1 MKWRITFLKTSR
13 KLLKN
18 LKEFKTNKINIGLEN
33 NETNTIE
40 MYRIIKSIFEK
51 TVHQQI
57 W

>member
-40 MYRIIKSIFEK
+40 IYRIIKSIFEK

>member
-1 MKWRITFLKTSR
+1 MKWRITFLKTSK

-18 LKEFKTNKINIGLEN
+18 LKEVKTNKINIGLEN
-33 NETNTIE
+33 NETNNIE
-40 MYRIIKSIFEK
+40 IYRIIKSIFEK